1 MTATPLYASR
11 LWPPVRPHAGEPN
24 ATTIDLLQTL
34 GFIARTG
41 ASGVHTLLPL
51 GLRVH
56 DRLTAIARK
65 AFEDRGALTF
75 AAPTLQSRDLWQE
88 TGRWE
93 AYRAE
98 GALLTVTSSSGE
110 EMCLAPTSEE
120 IATATV
126 RDHLRSFRDLP
137 LRLSLSTTKFRDEIA
152 PRGGLMRGREFTMAD
167 AYTFD
172 ASPEGMRESVA
183 FLNEAVTASLTGM
196 GLTGVFQA
204 SADGGSISAGP
215 STEHLMLS
223 TTGQSTIV
231 VCDHCG
237 NRGDGAV
244 TASTPPPAGPDPVV
258 NVIAFTLALPHG
270 GTQAA
275 TVAIRSDLQVSPR
288 KVAAATGAAHVR
300 LLDPQDLPGLLGK
313 EAGTLTPWD
322 AAATDV
328 LALYD
333 HSAAGLDEFSISD
346 GHEGLLTGV
355 QWSGAGE
362 LPALT
367 AHGADLHHATD
378 NSGCGVCSQG
388 RYRSTRAVEVAHVFE
403 LGTQYSRPMN
413 LSFTDQHGQ
422 QATPW
427 MACSGIGITR
437 CLQTS
442 ADLHRDHHGLRWKPG
457 TGPADIHLTVLRADR
472 AEMSERAD
480 QLTKQL
486 LAHNRS
492 VLVDDRPLPA
502 GDKLRYARLL
512 GLPHTVVLSPDR
524 PGDEIEVIIRWTGR
538 TTTATSSHL
547 HQLAAAP

>member
-1 MTATPLYASR
+1 
-11 LWPPVRPHAGEPN
+11 
-24 ATTIDLLQTL
+24 
-34 GFIARTG
+34 
-41 ASGVHTLLPL
+41 
-51 GLRVH
+51 
-56 DRLTAIARK
+56 
-65 AFEDRGALTF
+65 
-75 AAPTLQSRDLWQE
+75 
-88 TGRWE
+88 
-93 AYRAE
+93 
-98 GALLTVTSSSGE
+98 
-110 EMCLAPTSEE
+110 
-120 IATATV
+120 
-126 RDHLRSFRDLP
+126 
-137 LRLSLSTTKFRDEIA
+137 
-152 PRGGLMRGREFTMAD
+152 MRGREFTMAD
-167 AYTFD
+167 AYTYD

-183 FLNEAVTASLTGM
+183 FLNDAVTASLTGM

-215 STEHLMLS
+215 STEHLALS

-244 TASTPPPAGPDPVV
+244 AAATPPPAGPDPVV
-258 NVIAFTLALPHG
+258 NVIAFTLTLAHG

-300 LLDPQDLPGLLGK
+300 LLDPQDLPALLGK

-322 AAATDV
+322 AAANDV

-333 HSAAGLDEFSISD
+333 HSAAGLDEFAISD
-346 GHEGLLTGV
+346 GHEGLLTGIR
-355 QWSGAGE
+355 WNGTHG

-367 AHGADLHHATD
+367 PHGADLHHATD
-378 NSGCGVCSQG
+378 NSRCGACSQG

-422 QATPW
+422 PATPW

-437 CLQTS
+437 CLQT
-442 ADLHRDHHGLRWKPG
+442 AAELHRDHHGLRWKPG

-486 LAHNRS
+486 LAQNRS

-524 PGDEIEVIIRWTGR
+524 PADEIEVINRWTGR
-538 TTTATSSHL
+538 TTTATSIHL